1 MQDRE
6 PFMCRADKNRN
17 PDGAA
22 FVGNGEQG
30 LHAGDI
36 ADADA
41 QAAILLIDFGHPVG
55 IDRLLNAHS
64 NTMLIDVEEKQ
75 LFEGWSLLCS

>member
-6 PFMCRADKNRN
+6 PFMCRPDKNRN

-41 QAAILLIDFGHPVG
+41 QAAILLIDFGDPVG
-55 IDRLLNAHS
+55 IDRLLNADAY
-64 NTMLIDVEEKQ
+64 TVLVEVEKQ
-75 LFEGWSLLCS
+75 QLFKGWTLLRS

>member
-6 PFMCRADKNRN
+6 AFMRRPDKNRN

-30 LHAGDI
+30 LYAGDI

-41 QAAILLIDFGHPVG
+41 QAAILLIDFGDPVG
-55 IDRLLNAHS
+55 IDRLLNADAY
-64 NTMLIDVEEKQ
+64 TVLVEVEKQ
-75 LFEGWSLLCS
+75 QLFQGCTLLRS